1 MAKLLLILQ
10 IVSTFYLT
18 GLIWTIQLVQYP
30 FFSYFQNS
38 DFTKYHDD
46 YRFWITPA
54 VAPMML
60 VELFTAILI
69 LLFPPDEINYN
80 LLIFGLV
87 LVVVIWVSTF
97 FLQVPLHEKLAG
109 GFDEKAYRSLVNTNW
124 IRTFAWTLRGS
135 LMVYL
140 LWRTVRI

>member
-46 YRFWITPA
+46 YRFWITPV

-80 LLIFGLV
+80 LLILGLV
-87 LVVVIWVSTF
+87 LVVAVWVSTF

-109 GFDEKAYRSLVNTNW
+109 GFDKIAYRSLVNTNW
-124 IRTFAWTLRGS
+124 IRTFAWTLRGG
-135 LMVYL
+135 LMFYL

>member
-1 MAKLLLILQ
+1 MAKLLFILQ

-46 YRFWITPA
+46 YRFWITPV

-60 VELFTAILI
+60 VELFTAILL
-69 LLFPPDEINYN
+69 LLFPSDEINYN

-87 LVVVIWVSTF
+87 LVVVIWISTF
-97 FLQVPLHEKLAG
+97 FVQVPLHEKLAG
-109 GFDEKAYRSLVNTNW
+109 GFDENAYRSLVNTNW
-124 IRTFAWTLRGS
+124 IRTILWTLRGG

-140 LWRTVRI
+140 LWRTIKI